1 MSANQNN
8 SSNFKSQLKVS
19 ISQEKEEAQE
29 TLEIIHEMSQI
40 LNCGLDRQQLAV
52 LVSMIEN
59 GVNPEALAL
68 VVNEM
73 KTELNTYKKI
83 HKQ

>member
-8 SSNFKSQLKVS
+8 SSNYKNQLKVS
-19 ISQEKEEAQE
+19 LSQEKEEAQE

-83 HKQ
+83 HKP

>member
-1 MSANQNN
+1 MQTNMNG
-8 SSNFKSQLKVS
+8 SNMKSQLRVS
-19 ISQEKEEAQE
+19 SLSEKEEAQE

-40 LNCGLDRQQLAV
+40 LNCGLDRQQLAI

>member
-1 MSANQNN
+1 MQQNIN
-8 SSNFKSQLKVS
+8 GSNIKSQIRVS
-19 ISQEKEEAQE
+19 SLSEKEEAQE
-29 TLEIIHEMSQI
+29 TLEIIQEMSQI
-40 LNCGLDRQQLAV
+40 LNCGLDRQQLAI

-59 GVNPEALAL
+59 GVNPEALSL

>member
-1 MSANQNN
+1 
-8 SSNFKSQLKVS
+8 
-19 ISQEKEEAQE
+19 
-29 TLEIIHEMSQI
+29 
-40 LNCGLDRQQLAV
+40 
-52 LVSMIEN
+52 MIEN

-83 HKQ
+83 HKW